1 MSGKL
6 IIVSNRLPFKIEKK
20 GGKYEIRQSSGGLVS
35 AIKSLPKE
43 TGIVWIGAADF
54 KEEAWLDY
62 NRTSTGS
69 DYQIVPLFLDKKTE
83 RLYYN
88 GFSNTMIWPLFH
100 YFPSFAEYDSEYY
113 SAYKDINRQFA
124 EKIKAIAGVE
134 DHIWIHDYHLMLVPG
149 FLKQGPRPL
158 SSSFFLHIPFPSYE
172 IMKLIPEDWR
182 NEILNSLLSADVV
195 GFHTKEYVS
204 HFKTSLSFFL
214 GSECNNGFV
223 NLSGHTTLIKDYPI
237 SIDYRQF
244 NSAYDD
250 AEVQKGR
257 ALIRQKYS
265 NARIIFSLDRLD
277 YSKGVIN
284 RLLAYEKLIQSTLS
298 VRGQVVFIINVVP
311 SREEISKYAE
321 RKKMIEENISR
332 INGLYG
338 SIHWQP
344 IIYQYRHLN
353 FTDLMACYTACDV
366 ALVTPLRDGMNLVA
380 KEFVASRKDKKG
392 VLILSEFAGASNE
405 LNGAIL
411 VNPNDLDLMQSA
423 ILKAIRLKPAEQ
435 EVRLSD
441 MQQHLMHYDINMW
454 LEDYM
459 RDMRQVKTQNIGAA
473 PKIMSFEDKIKI
485 FEAYKA
491 ARKRLILL
499 DYDGTLIRFYN
510 RPEEAVPGEVIRELL
525 HRLTGN
531 PLNRVV
537 LVSGRDAA
545 TLKQWFGSTGVDI
558 AAEHGSMYLR
568 HAEGKNIPYA
578 LAPLWKAD
586 VKALMQKYTEQVPG
600 SFIEEKDYTVAWH
613 YRAVEDITVETSKLK
628 LSKELMILNEKKEF
642 DILAGNK
649 VLEVKS
655 AGVNKGK
662 FVSGLMQSEEF
673 DFVVALGDD
682 VTDEDMFSVLTSE
695 NHYSIKVGLS
705 STNAKFNLININNV
719 LSFLDQM
726 SSFKNRERPIRQ
738 Q

>member
-20 GGKYEIRQSSGGLVS
+20 GGRYEVRQSSGGLVS
-35 AIKSLPKE
+35 AIKSLPKKS
-43 TGIVWIGAADF
+43 GIVWIGAADF
-54 KEEAWLDY
+54 KEEAWLEY
-62 NRTSTGS
+62 QRTSS
-69 DYQIVPLFLDKKTE
+69 DEGGYHIVPLFLDKRTE

-100 YFPSFAEYDSEYY
+100 YFPSFAEYDAEYY
-113 SAYKDINRQFA
+113 EAYQEINRRFA
-124 EKIKAIAGVE
+124 EKIKSIAGEE
-134 DHIWIHDYHLMLVPG
+134 DLIWVHDYHLMLVPG
-149 FLKQGPRPL
+149 FLRQGARPL

-204 HFKTSLSFFL
+204 HFKNSLSFFL
-214 GSECNNGFV
+214 GSECTNGMV
-223 NLSGHTTLIKDYPI
+223 NLSGHTTLIRDYPI
-237 SIDYRQF
+237 SIDFEQF
-244 NSAYDD
+244 YQAFDKP
-250 AEVQKGR
+250 EVAKGR
-257 ALIRQKYS
+257 ALIRQKYNS
-265 NARIIFSLDRLD
+265 AKIIFSLDRLD

-284 RLLAYEKLIQSTLS
+284 RLLAYEKLIQSTAS

-353 FTDLMACYTACDV
+353 FDELLACYTACDV

-380 KEFVASRKDKKG
+380 KEFVASRKDKRG
-392 VLILSEFAGASNE
+392 VLILSEFAGTSNE
-405 LNGAIL
+405 LDGAIL
-411 VNPNDLDLMQSA
+411 VNPNDLDLMQTA
-423 ILKAIRLKPAEQ
+423 ILRALRLKAAEQ
-435 EVRLSD
+435 EGRISD
-441 MQQHLMHYDINMW
+441 MQKHLETHNIQAW
-454 LEDYM
+454 LNSYM
-459 RDMRQVKTQNIGAA
+459 QDMRQIKLQNIGAA
-473 PKIMSFEDKIKI
+473 PKIMSFEDKINI
-485 FEAYKA
+485 FEHYKA

-525 HRLTGN
+525 HRLAAN

-545 TLKQWFGSTGVDI
+545 TLSQWFGSTGVDL
-558 AAEHGSMYLR
+558 AAEHGSIYLPYS
-568 HAEGKNIPYA
+568 GKTTRLPEVM
-578 LAPLWKAD
+578 PPSWKAA

-600 SFIEEKDYTVAWH
+600 SFIEEKNYTIAWH
-613 YRAVEDITVETSKLK
+613 YRTAEDITVETSRLK
-628 LSKELMILNEKKEF
+628 LTKDLMILNEQKEF
-642 DILAGNK
+642 DILQGNK
-649 VLEVKS
+649 VLEVKNVH
-655 AGVNKGK
+655 VNKGK
-662 FVSGLMQSEEF
+662 FVSDLILSEDF

-682 VTDEDMFSVLTSE
+682 VTDEDMFSVLTAD
-695 NHYSIKVGLS
+695 HQYPIKVGLS
-705 STNAKFNLININNV
+705 GTKARFNLININHV
-719 LSFLDQM
+719 LSFLDQLGAL
-726 SSFKNRERPIRQ
+726 KNRVSHV
-738 Q
+738 